1 MALNNNNNNTVVLMI
16 IFSHSLSLSLPRA
29 HIDTFSS
36 DEEAAAEEEEALSL
50 DLHLDG
56 LPMYTRLLLLLL
68 LW

>member
-1 MALNNNNNNTVVLMI
+1 MI

-29 HIDTFSS
+29 HIGTFSS
-36 DEEAAAEEEEALSL
+36 DEEAAEEEEEEEALSL